1 MKFYLLAFCVAM
13 WFVAPAQDLSGFWK
27 GSLDMR
33 GGCFPVNNMEVQI
46 SIKDGVVSG
55 SSYHY
60 LDVDNYVKKSITG
73 RFDKPA
79 KKIWIQETDVTTY
92 KIPVTCQ
99 ICIKFYDLT
108 YSKNGNQEI
117 LSGTWGGK
125 IKGSGQDCSVGPITL
140 YRTRESVFKEIPEI
154 LVDTGELKLDFYDN
168 AEIDGDSI
176 TVLVNGRV
184 VLSTQVLGVKPVT
197 VKIRVDLDSPF
208 QEVEMRAEN
217 LGDIPPNTAVLIVT
231 AGAQRYQLFMS
242 STETKSAKVRF
253 VYDKTQRGQTLPS
266 RELR

>member
-1 MKFYLLAFCVAM
+1 VKLYLLAFCLL
-13 WFVAPAQDLSGFWK
+13 FSLLTSSQDLTGFWK

-46 SIKDGVVSG
+46 TVKDGIVSG
-55 SSYHY
+55 SSYHF
-60 LDVDNYVKKSITG
+60 LDINNYVKKSITG
-73 RFDKPA
+73 TYNKVT

-99 ICIKFYDLT
+99 ICIKYYDLT

-140 YRTRESVFKEIPEI
+140 YRTKESVFKEIPEI

-168 AEIDGDSI
+168 AQIDGDSI

-184 VLSTQVLGVKPVT
+184 VLSTQVLGIKPVT
-197 VKIRVDLDSPF
+197 VKIRVDLGNPF

-217 LGDIPPNTAVLIVT
+217 VGDIPPNTAVLIVT
-231 AGAQRYQLFMS
+231 AGKQRYQLFLS

-253 VYDKTQRGQTLPS
+253 VYDKKERGQQVTLN
-266 RELR
+266 EL